1 MSPKDEACETSRQ
14 GVSLRLGSWGRG
26 ACESSSRGYLGPYPE
41 CCIHCCVPE
50 SGRAGAYESRPLT
63 NEEQMQR
70 KPCSLHTVA
79 FQPPFLTLDEIMA
92 GPIAFFSVSEV
103 MTSRWWEGYLKVLI
117 PASVRGLLLPQP
129 GPSCNGKGHVGS
141 LFTLSHL
148 SPSLRVH
155 LLF

>member
-1 MSPKDEACETSRQ
+1 
-14 GVSLRLGSWGRG
+14 
-26 ACESSSRGYLGPYPE
+26 
-41 CCIHCCVPE
+41 
-50 SGRAGAYESRPLT
+50 
-63 NEEQMQR
+63 MQR
-70 KPCSLHTVA
+70 EPCSLHTVA
-79 FQPPFLTLDEIMA
+79 FQSPFLTLDEIMA

-129 GPSCNGKGHVGS
+129 GPSCNGEWHVGS